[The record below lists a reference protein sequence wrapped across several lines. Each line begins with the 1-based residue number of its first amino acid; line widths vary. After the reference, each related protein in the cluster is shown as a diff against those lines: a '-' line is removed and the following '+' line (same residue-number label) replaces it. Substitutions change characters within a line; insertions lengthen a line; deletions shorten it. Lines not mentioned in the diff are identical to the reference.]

1 MWRHYKQ
8 WKQWKQWYSSNQHGI
23 AWYSSG
29 SNGIAVT
36 SSFMGFPAPRY
47 KCSTLQTQ
55 NMFEWNIQNA
65 FQGFFNIY
73 VFLTYFNRG
82 YLWKKQTR
90 CVSNRISPPLK
101 FPARLFKT
109 PWSTLAIKSNEGEN
123 IFGQKYDQINPA
135 QLIWIKQIL
144 SKFYEI

>member
-1 MWRHYKQ
+1 MFLGVKFGLTDLLCVKHLTLWNSE
-8 WKQWKQWYSSNQHGI
+8 WKQWYRSNQLFYGF
-23 AWYSSG
+23 SG
-29 SNGIAVT
+29 ATVQMFHFADSEYVWMKH
-36 SSFMGFPAPRY
+36 S
-47 KCSTLQTQ
+47 KCFSRFFQHTHISIEDVL
-55 NMFEWNIQNA
+55 EWNRRDA
-65 FQGFFNIY
+65 FQNI
-73 VFLTYFNRG
+73 FR
-82 YLWKKQTR
+82 
-90 CVSNRISPPLK
+90 PPLK